1 MRSRITRRGFVAGA
15 LAVPFA
21 QPISISLAQNYTPGA
36 ELPPLLMESFSDQM
50 TVEVTRLYIREL
62 EKLGI
67 RVTHKPLVFSQ
78 ILGKVYG
85 SKDVTTAM
93 MGLGFPEERFDPTSS
108 SARFMPAMAPSISP
122 ITAIPNTTFTP
133 ISSWPP
139 RRRKNAGKRS
149 SRHSAS
155 TRGIC
160 RHGQSALAIRSIR

>member
-1 MRSRITRRGFVAGA
+1 MRSRITRRGFAAGA
-15 LAVPFA
+15 LAAPFA

-36 ELPPLLMESFSDQM
+36 ELPPLLMELFSDQM

-85 SKDVTTAM
+85 SKDVTYGDD
-93 MGLGFPEERFDPTSS
+93 GLASPKSGSIRTSS
-108 SARFMPAMAPSISP
+108 SARFMPAMAPSIFP

-133 ISSWPP
+133 ICS
-139 RRRKNAGKRS
+139 
-149 SRHSAS
+149 
-155 TRGIC
+155 
-160 RHGQSALAIRSIR
+160 